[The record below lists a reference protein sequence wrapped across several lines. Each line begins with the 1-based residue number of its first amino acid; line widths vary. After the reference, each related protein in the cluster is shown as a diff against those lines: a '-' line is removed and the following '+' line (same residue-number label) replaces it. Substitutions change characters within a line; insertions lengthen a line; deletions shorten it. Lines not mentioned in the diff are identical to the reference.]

1 MKLLR
6 KGFVAAF
13 ILAASAGYAGE
24 TAFWY
29 EDNNVRKAGGY
40 PADIKEMFENP
51 DSWSEMRSHLSVYCI
66 RGNTLKNLVN
76 DLGEQ
81 WVVKH
86 FCGLL
91 KKERIPV
98 AIDNPSPDR
107 FPAIKLLQENGIV
120 ISHLALQSVLSK
132 FKARP
137 MTPDE
142 KEREISKRIE
152 TTLPKLKR
160 LRKEFPQAK
169 IGIIDALP
177 PKGIPYSE
185 PYKDLLEK
193 SRLTG
198 APIQFIHVDAPYSA
212 IEKTI
217 GWENLSR
224 LKKTISRDLKLE
236 FGMIVTDNVGG
247 MKSNKAFY
255 DQVMR
260 MGRKYPKGA
269 YPDYFILMSWY
280 PHPKYAVREAGP
292 QAKYTMTRTGLDFHK
307 LISTKIGERGS
318 LRSGNDRPVKKP
330 NKSND

>member
-1 MKLLR
+1 MELLR
-6 KGFVAAF
+6 IVF
-13 ILAASAGYAGE
+13 IALLLLAASAGFAAE
-24 TAFWY
+24 TTFWY
-29 EDNNVRKAGGY
+29 EDNNMRKAGGY
-40 PADIKEMFENP
+40 PEDFKEMFENP
-51 DSWSEMRSHLSVYCI
+51 DSWSEMRSKLSVYCI
-66 RGNTLKNLVN
+66 RGNTLKNVVN
-76 DLGEQ
+76 DLGEE
-81 WVVKH
+81 WVIKH

-91 KKERIPV
+91 KKEKIPV
-98 AIDNPSPDR
+98 AIDNPDPSR
-107 FPAIKLLQENGIV
+107 IPAIKLLQENGIV

-160 LRKEFPQAK
+160 LRQEFPQAK

-177 PKGIPYSE
+177 PKGIPYAE

-193 SRLTG
+193 SRLAG
-198 APIQFIHVDAPYSA
+198 APIQFIHVDAPYSS
-212 IEKTI
+212 IDKTI

-224 LKKTISRDLKLE
+224 LKKTISRDLELE

-255 DQVMR
+255 DQVMS
-260 MGRKYPKGA
+260 MGNKYPKAA

-280 PHPKYAVREAGP
+280 PHPEYAVRKAGS
-292 QAKYTMTRTGLDFHK
+292 QGAYTMTRTALDFFN
-307 LISTKIGERGS
+307 LISDKTGKDGRP
-318 LRSGNDRPVKKP
+318 RSGKE
-330 NKSND
+330 